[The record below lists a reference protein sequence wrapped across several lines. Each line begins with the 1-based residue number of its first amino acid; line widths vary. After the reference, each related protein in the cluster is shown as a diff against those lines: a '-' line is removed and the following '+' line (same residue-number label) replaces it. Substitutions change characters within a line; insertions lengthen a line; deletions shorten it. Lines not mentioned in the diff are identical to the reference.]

1 MKRNLIIGVMMVAL
15 AAVAISCQK
24 ENMAKGTFTATM
36 EKTANQGGKV
46 AFDGTDFLWVVD
58 DAITAVRQSSTA
70 NNSYA
75 AGIYTANSV
84 SSDNVAT
91 LGHLT
96 DGGGADVTGDGY
108 TGTFYAYSP
117 ASIYNEKTATTNS
130 ITLPA
135 TYYTD
140 GNGNLI
146 GAPMYAEAN
155 GQSRTLKFKNL
166 CGMMCLKL
174 ATPGLNTYVTKI
186 KITTD
191 KKINGLF
198 DITSFTNNHPTIEAS
213 EITDDA
219 QKTVELTT
227 FTNINTE
234 HDFFIPLPQAEYTA
248 LNIKIYTADGGICNQ
263 TMTGGN
269 HLHIQRSQY
278 TLVDLVTNHTLLF
291 KGRSYFTVSA
301 NPAKKVQFSQG
312 NLQYLANEPSPGTGT
327 NIWKFADNQYDH
339 IFTTDMY
346 SASTAGPVQSTYYN
360 GNSISNVDLMGWGTN
375 GKDNHYPN
383 ELRSNNASYG
393 NATLPLSNSG
403 HDWGFCTI
411 ANGGNSPN
419 LWHTLSQNEWN
430 HLFTNRSQAASK
442 WARATITNTEPVINI
457 SGIVLLPDNWTCPND
472 ITPTLNLTFG
482 NNSTFESSSNAIT
495 LNTWKKLEASGAVFL
510 PVTGYLYYTSTRPYW
525 RIKETTTDGYYWSS
539 SPAPMTSS
547 GYVDAY
553 CRHFN
558 SLENTEATKPRCY
571 GLAVRLVRVVT
582 QAELQQ

>member
-15 AAVAISCQK
+15 VAVAISCQK

-46 AFDGTDFLWVVD
+46 AFNGSGFQWAED
-58 DAITAVRQSSTA
+58 DAITAVRLSQSST
-70 NNSYA
+70 NYA
-75 AGIYTANSV
+75 AGIYTV
-84 SSDNVAT
+84 TDVTDNVAT
-91 LGHLT
+91 LGYLT

-186 KITTD
+186 RITTD

-234 HDFFIPLPQAEYTA
+234 HNFFIPLPQAEYTA

-263 TMTGGN
+263 TMTEGN

-291 KGRSYFTVSA
+291 KGRSYFSVEA
-301 NPAKKVQFSQG
+301 NKKIQFSQG
-312 NLQYLANEPSPGTGT
+312 NLQYLANT
-327 NIWKFADNQYDH
+327 NIWKFADNQYDRC
-339 IFTTDMY
+339 FTSDITTGITY
-346 SASTAGPVQSTYYN
+346 TYYTSSSTN
-360 GNSISNVDLMGWGTN
+360 WVDLFGWGTSGAN
-375 GKDNHYPN
+375 TYPYTLGILNNNYGPTNSDIYNSVDEWGKYCAI
-383 ELRSNNASYG
+383 S
-393 NATLPLSNSG
+393 
-403 HDWGFCTI
+403 
-411 ANGGNSPN
+411 NGGNQAN
-419 LWHTLSQNEWN
+419 QWFTLQKLEWSY
-430 HLFTNRSQAASK
+430 LFTAQTRTNK
-442 WARATITNTEPVINI
+442 WARATITNTEPAINVC
-457 SGIVLLPDNWTCPND
+457 GIILLPDNWICPND
-472 ITPTLNLTFG
+472 ITTILNCNT
-482 NNSTFESSSNAIT
+482 NSSFATNIID
-495 LNTWKKLEASGAVFL
+495 LNTWNKLEASGAIFL
-510 PVTGYLYYTSTRPYW
+510 PLTGYLYYNTKLTNPQW
-525 RIKETTTDGYYWSS
+525 RIIATTTDGYYWSS
-539 SPAPMTSS
+539 SASDIPGETNTK
-547 GYVDAY
+547 AY
-553 CRHFN
+553 RWHFDN
-558 SLENTEATKPRCY
+558 SHNDVATEQRRN
-571 GLAVRLVRVVT
+571 GFAVRLVREVT

>member
-1 MKRNLIIGVMMVAL
+1 MVAL
-15 AAVAISCQK
+15 AAVASSCQK

-36 EKTANQGGKV
+36 EKTANQGSKV

-91 LGHLT
+91 LGYLT

-117 ASIYNEKTATTNS
+117 ASIYNEKTAPTNS

-146 GAPMYAEAN
+146 GAPMYAEAD

-198 DITSFTNNHPTIEAS
+198 NITSFTNNQPTIQPPSGET
-213 EITDDA
+213 TDDA
-219 QKTVELTT
+219 EKTVELTT
-227 FTNINTE
+227 FTNIKTE
-234 HDFFIPLPQAEYTA
+234 HNFFIPLPQAEYDA

-263 TMTGGN
+263 TMTEGN
-269 HLHIQRSQY
+269 HLYIQRSQY

-312 NLQYLANEPSPGTGT
+312 NLRYLAKEPSPGTGT

-339 IFTTDMY
+339 CFTSNIT
-346 SASTAGPVQSTYYN
+346 SGVQNNYYN
-360 GNSISNVDLMGWGTN
+360 DRSTEWVDLFGWGTSGAN
-375 GKDNHYPN
+375 IYPYTLGI
-383 ELRSNNASYG
+383 ENNAYG
-393 NATLPLSNSG
+393 PNNSDIYNSVY
-403 HDWGFCTI
+403 DWGKYCAI
-411 ANGGNSPN
+411 SNGGNQAGS
-419 LWHTLSQNEWN
+419 WYTLQQSEWS
-430 HLFTNRSQAASK
+430 HLFTSRTGAANK
-442 WARATITNTEPVINI
+442 WARATITNTEPLINAC
-457 SGIVLLPDNWTCPND
+457 GIILLPDNWTCPTD
-472 ITPTLNLTFG
+472 ITTTLTYG
-482 NNSTFESSSNAIT
+482 NSSTFATNGID
-495 LNTWKKLEASGAVFL
+495 LNNWIKLEASGAIFFPL
-510 PVTGYLYYTSTRPYW
+510 TGNLNYNTVSTTHTW
-525 RIKETTTDGYYWSS
+525 RITSTTTDGYYWSS
-539 SPAPMTSS
+539 SASDFS
-547 GYVDAY
+547 GETNTKAY
-553 CRHFN
+553 RWHFN
-558 SLENTEATKPRCY
+558 ANDNDCGTAYRRN
-571 GLAVRLVRVVT
+571 GFAVRLVRVV
-582 QAELQQ
+582 QSDELQQ